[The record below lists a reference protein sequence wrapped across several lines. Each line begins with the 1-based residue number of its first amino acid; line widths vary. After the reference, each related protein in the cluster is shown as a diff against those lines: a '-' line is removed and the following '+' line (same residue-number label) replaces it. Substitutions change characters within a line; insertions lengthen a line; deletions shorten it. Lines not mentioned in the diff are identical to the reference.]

1 MKQRVHHFW
10 QSRQPREQALLL
22 LCLIVACVAL
32 LYSARQGAVA
42 WQQQAAA
49 RLQQQQ
55 RAWQQMQQL
64 EARMQAVLPAR
75 PDIATLN
82 QLTGLSLQ
90 PAADGALIA
99 SADSVEFKPLI
110 NMLISLEQQQRLQAT
125 RLRLERQE
133 TRLRLTLLEL
143 NDVR

>member
-1 MKQRVHHFW
+1 MKQSVHHFW

-22 LCLIVACVAL
+22 LCLVVACVAL

-42 WQQQAAA
+42 W
-49 RLQQQQ
+49 QQ

-90 PAADGALIA
+90 PGANGALIA
-99 SADSVEFKPLI
+99 SAGSVEFKPLI
-110 NMLISLEQQQRLQAT
+110 NVLISLEQQQRLQAT

>member
-1 MKQRVHHFW
+1 MKQSVHHFW

-22 LCLIVACVAL
+22 LCLVVACVAL
-32 LYSARQGAVA
+32 LYNARQGAVA
-42 WQQQAAA
+42 W
-49 RLQQQQ
+49 QQ

-90 PAADGALIA
+90 PGANGALIA
-99 SADSVEFKPLI
+99 SAGSVEFKPLI
-110 NMLISLEQQQRLQAT
+110 NVLISLEQQQRLQAT

>member
-1 MKQRVHHFW
+1 MKQSVHHFW

-22 LCLIVACVAL
+22 LCLVVACVAL

-42 WQQQAAA
+42 W
-49 RLQQQQ
+49 QQ

-90 PAADGALIA
+90 PGAIGALIA
-99 SADSVEFKPLI
+99 SAGSVEFKPLI
-110 NMLISLEQQQRLQAT
+110 NVLISLEQQQRLQAT

>member
-10 QSRQPREQALLL
+10 QSRQPRERVLLL
-22 LCLIVACVAL
+22 LCLVIASVAL
-32 LYSARQGAVA
+32 LYSARQGAAA

-55 RAWQQMQQL
+55 LAWQQMQQL

-90 PAADGALIA
+90 TAENGALIA

-110 NMLISLEQQQRLQAT
+110 AMLISLEQHQRLQAT